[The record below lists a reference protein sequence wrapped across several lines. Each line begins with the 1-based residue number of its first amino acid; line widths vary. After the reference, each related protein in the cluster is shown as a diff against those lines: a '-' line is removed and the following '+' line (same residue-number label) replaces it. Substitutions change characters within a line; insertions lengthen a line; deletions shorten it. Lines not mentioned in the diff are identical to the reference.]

1 MFGLANPNKFMRFSS
16 ILLPYL
22 IAITITL
29 LALGLYMVWAAP
41 EDYLQG
47 PLSRI
52 LYIHAPAAY
61 LAQATYVFMA
71 GANFTGYIWRHPL
84 ADMAAKNAAPIGAV
98 FTLLTLLT
106 GMMWGKPAWGT
117 WWVWDARLTSLLVLF
132 IIYLGYM
139 AIWQVIEDQI
149 KAARVATIVVAV
161 GLVNIPIIKFSVDWW
176 NTLHQPASLIK
187 TSGSTI
193 HPTMLY
199 ALLIMFGA
207 YTFLFITLLFISV
220 RTEITRRRARAIEM
234 RILQQNIA
242 ETNQSTKASLT
253 KNTPDINPKSEGE

>member
-1 MFGLANPNKFMRFSS
+1 MFGLANPTKFMRFSS

-22 IAITITL
+22 MAITLSLLIT
-29 LALGLYMVWAAP
+29 GMYMVWNAP

-61 LAQATYVFMA
+61 LAQGIYVFMA
-71 GANFTGYIWRHPL
+71 LANFTGFIWRHPL

-98 FTLLTLLT
+98 FTALTLLT

-132 IIYLGYM
+132 IIYLGYI
-139 AIWQVIEDQI
+139 AIWQVIEDQV
-149 KAARVATIVVAV
+149 KAARIATILVAV

-187 TSGSTI
+187 TGGSSI
-193 HPTMLY
+193 HSSMLI
-199 ALLIMFGA
+199 ALLIMFAA
-207 YTFLFITLLFISV
+207 YTFLFVCLLFISV
-220 RTEITRRRARAIEM
+220 RTEINRRRARAFEM
-234 RILQQNIA
+234 RVLQQNIQQV
-242 ETNQSTKASLT
+242 NQSTDAALNHK
-253 KNTPDINPKSEGE
+253 DQ